1 MDLFYLKK
9 YFRFV
14 KKQPMNIEVK
24 LLEIATYTLP
34 AIITG
39 GVAFGLLHKF
49 FKNEENK
56 RKFELLRENQR
67 LGLPIR
73 LQAYERIVLF
83 LERINP
89 INLMMRVEPN
99 TLDPQS
105 YATLLVHT
113 IQTEY
118 EHNIAQQ
125 IYFTQESWEIILK
138 AKNSIITQIRRFS
151 IEGEVKS
158 GEELRTKLLQELT
171 QTESASAV
179 AIGFI
184 KEELKRIF

>member
-14 KKQPMNIEVK
+14 KKQSMNIEVK

-39 GVAFGLLHKF
+39 GVAFGLLQKF

-99 TLDPQS
+99 SLDPQS

-151 IEGEVKS
+151 IEGEVAS

-179 AIGFI
+179 AISFI
-184 KEELKRIF
+184 KEELKRVF

>member
-14 KKQPMNIEVK
+14 KKQSMNIEVK
-24 LLEIATYTLP
+24 ILEIATYTLP

-125 IYFTQESWEIILK
+125 IYFSAESWEIILK

-151 IEGEVKS
+151 IEGEVAS

>member
-1 MDLFYLKK
+1 MVLFYLKK

-14 KKQPMNIEVK
+14 KKQAMNIEVK
-24 LLEIATYTLP
+24 ILEIATYTLP

-99 TLDPQS
+99 SLDPQS

-125 IYFTQESWEIILK
+125 IYFTPESWEIILK

-158 GEELRTKLLQELT
+158 GEELRTKLLHELT

-184 KEELKRIF
+184 KEELKRVF

>member
-1 MDLFYLKK
+1 
-9 YFRFV
+9 
-14 KKQPMNIEVK
+14 
-24 LLEIATYTLP
+24 
-34 AIITG
+34 
-39 GVAFGLLHKF
+39 
-49 FKNEENK
+49 
-56 RKFELLRENQR
+56 
-67 LGLPIR
+67 

-99 TLDPQS
+99 SLDPQS

-151 IEGEVKS
+151 IEGEVAS

-179 AIGFI
+179 AISFI
-184 KEELKRIF
+184 KEELKRVF

>member
-14 KKQPMNIEVK
+14 KKQSMNIEVK

-99 TLDPQS
+99 SLDPQS

-151 IEGEVKS
+151 IEGEVAS
-158 GEELRTKLLQELT
+158 GKELRTKLLQELT

-179 AIGFI
+179 AISFI
-184 KEELKRIF
+184 KEELKRVF

>member
-14 KKQPMNIEVK
+14 KKQSMNIEVK

-39 GVAFGLLHKF
+39 GVAFGLLQKF

-99 TLDPQS
+99 SLDPQS
-105 YATLLVHT
+105 YATFLVHT

-138 AKNSIITQIRRFS
+138 AKNSIVTQIRRFS
-151 IEGEVKS
+151 IEGEVAS

-179 AIGFI
+179 AISFI
-184 KEELKRIF
+184 KEELKRVF